1 MKTAV
6 DTNVLLDV
14 LVGDEAA
21 IAAASRSLVEASR
34 RGPLVICPVV
44 YAELA
49 AAFERRGDL
58 AAFLGD
64 MSARVEAFTEEALW
78 LSANA
83 WRSYARKRGKEVQCP
98 HCGNQFAPQCPA
110 CGETVSWRQHIIS
123 DFLIGGH
130 ALEQGDT
137 LLTRDRGYYRGY
149 FPELRLQIPERTEQ
163 V

>member
-21 IAAASRSLVEASR
+21 IAAASRSLMEASR
-34 RGPLVICPVV
+34 RGQLVICPVV

-49 AAFERRGDL
+49 AAFERREDL
-58 AAFLGD
+58 AAFLSD
-64 MSARVEAFTEEALW
+64 MSVRTEQFSEEALW

-83 WRSYARKRGKEVQCP
+83 WQSYARKRGKGVQCR
-98 HCGNQFAPQCPA
+98 HCGNQFAPKCPA

-130 ALEQGDT
+130 ALKQGDT
-137 LLTRDRGYYRGY
+137 LLTRDRGYYQTY
-149 FPELRLQIPERTEQ
+149 FPELSLCAPT
-163 V
+163 